1 MKQRTPLT
9 LENEA
14 NFHWKETRASK
25 TRTKETRAS
34 KTRAIE
40 TRASNTRTKETGS
53 SETHPIRPHA
63 RLREFPHRAAASILN
78 RAANLAIFIE
88 VALGALAGKLFSLL
102 PRSFREKL
110 QRVNGEYLTYRNR
123 LLRIDSSINN
133 SSLNNAAPN
142 NPNSNGSIA
151 ERKHDHIDKCLVIE
165 SEEQID
171 EQINKDRDEQ
181 IIKDRDEQINKDRDQ
196 HIDKDRDK
204 ELALQRGDV
213 PGWVLVV
220 LMTTGLVTALWTI
233 AAPRLSQILRNS
245 LDSMNGIR

>member
-25 TRTKETRAS
+25 TRTIETRAS
-34 KTRAIE
+34 K
-40 TRASNTRTKETGS
+40 
-53 SETHPIRPHA
+53 THPIRPHA

>member
-14 NFHWKETRASK
+14 NFHWKETRASN
-25 TRTKETRAS
+25 
-34 KTRAIE
+34 TRAIE

-142 NPNSNGSIA
+142 NPNSNGSIG

-181 IIKDRDEQINKDRDQ
+181 IIKDRDEQINKDRDEQINKDRDQ

>member
-25 TRTKETRAS
+25 TRA
-34 KTRAIE
+34 
-40 TRASNTRTKETGS
+40 KETGS

-181 IIKDRDEQINKDRDQ
+181 IIKDRDEQINKDRD
-196 HIDKDRDK
+196 K

>member
-25 TRTKETRAS
+25 TRT
-34 KTRAIE
+34 I
-40 TRASNTRTKETGS
+40 ETGS

-181 IIKDRDEQINKDRDQ
+181 INKDRDQ

>member
-9 LENEA
+9 LENED
-14 NFHWKETRASK
+14 NFHSNETRSNETRA
-25 TRTKETRAS
+25 
-34 KTRAIE
+34 
-40 TRASNTRTKETGS
+40 KETGA
-53 SETHPIRPHA
+53 SETHPRRSHS
-63 RLREFPHRAAASILN
+63 RLREFSHKAATSILN
-78 RAANLAIFIE
+78 RAANLAIYIE
-88 VALGALAGKLFSLL
+88 VALGALAEKLFSLL
-102 PRSFREKL
+102 PRSFRENL

-123 LLRIDSSINN
+123 LLKIDSSINN
-133 SSLNNAAPN
+133 PSINNAALN
-142 NPNSNGSIA
+142 NPNSNGNIA
-151 ERKHDHIDKCLVIE
+151 ERKHDHLDKCLVIE

-171 EQINKDRDEQ
+171 EQIDKEREQQIDEDRDEQ
-181 IIKDRDEQINKDRDQ
+181 RDKERDQQIN
-196 HIDKDRDK
+196 KDRDK

>member
-25 TRTKETRAS
+25 
-34 KTRAIE
+34 
-40 TRASNTRTKETGS
+40 TRTKETGS

-110 QRVNGEYLTYRNR
+110 QRVNGEYLKYRNR
-123 LLRIDSSINN
+123 LLRIDPSINN
-133 SSLNNAAPN
+133 PSINNASLDNASLN

-165 SEEQID
+165 SEEISDEQID
-171 EQINKDRDEQ
+171 EQRD
-181 IIKDRDEQINKDRDQ
+181 KDRDQ
-196 HIDKDRDK
+196 HVDKDRDK

>member
-34 KTRAIE
+34 DTHPKE
-40 TRASNTRTKETGS
+40 TRASD
-53 SETHPIRPHA
+53 THPIRPHA
-63 RLREFPHRAAASILN
+63 RLRDFPHRAAASILN

-110 QRVNGEYLTYRNR
+110 QRVNGEYLKYRNR
-123 LLRIDSSINN
+123 LLRIDPSINN
-133 SSLNNAAPN
+133 PSINNASLDNASLN

-165 SEEQID
+165 SEEISDEQID
-171 EQINKDRDEQ
+171 EQRD
-181 IIKDRDEQINKDRDQ
+181 KDRDQ
-196 HIDKDRDK
+196 HIDKDRDQHVDKDRDK

>member
-9 LENEA
+9 LENED
-14 NFHWKETRASK
+14 NFHSKEIR
-25 TRTKETRAS
+25 
-34 KTRAIE
+34 
-40 TRASNTRTKETGS
+40 S
-53 SETHPIRPHA
+53 SETHPRRPHS
-63 RLREFPHRAAASILN
+63 RLREFPHKAATSILN
-78 RAANLAIFIE
+78 RVANLAIFIE

-110 QRVNGEYLTYRNR
+110 QRVNGEYLKYRNR
-123 LLRIDSSINN
+123 LLRIDSSIKSPSINN
-133 SSLNNAAPN
+133 SSLNNPALN
-142 NPNSNGSIA
+142 SPNSNESIA
-151 ERKHDHIDKCLVIE
+151 ERKHDHFDKCLVIE
-165 SEEQID
+165 SEEKIDEQID
-171 EQINKDRDEQ
+171 EQINKDRDQ
-181 IIKDRDEQINKDRDQ
+181 Q
-196 HIDKDRDK
+196 IDKDKDK